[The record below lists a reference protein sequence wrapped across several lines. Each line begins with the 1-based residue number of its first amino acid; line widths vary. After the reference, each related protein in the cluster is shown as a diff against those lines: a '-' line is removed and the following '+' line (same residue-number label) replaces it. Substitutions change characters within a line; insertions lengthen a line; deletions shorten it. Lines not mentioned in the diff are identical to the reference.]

1 MSAVIVSGSQA
12 SVITTVILLVI
23 AIGALI
29 VWIKS

>member
-12 SVITTVILLVI
+12 FVIAVVILLLI